1 MDHDLKAAAYATFD
15 GVPHVACILGTGSNS
30 CYFDGE
36 KIREEVPALAYVLGD
51 EGSASFHWQAPGLAD
66 YIYKRLP
73 CRIARSLSL
82 RSTKTHERRDFATSV
97 YNKPNA
103 NVYLASFSR
112 FAGDHAD
119 SPYIQA
125 IVRDGFEKFLEV
137 HVRCFEEARNGA
149 PANFVGSVAKAFEG
163 ILREC
168 CTDMGITYG
177 RTQAKPVN
185 RLVEYHI
192 NVLRVLDKVAR
203 A

>member
-1 MDHDLKAAAYATFD
+1 
-15 GVPHVACILGTGSNS
+15 
-30 CYFDGE
+30 
-36 KIREEVPALAYVLGD
+36 
-51 EGSASFHWQAPGLAD
+51 
-66 YIYKRLP
+66 
-73 CRIARSLSL
+73 
-82 RSTKTHERRDFATSV
+82 
-97 YNKPNA
+97 
-103 NVYLASFSR
+103 
-112 FAGDHAD
+112 
-119 SPYIQA
+119 
-125 IVRDGFEKFLEV
+125 LEV